1 MYHLVKKRIFE
12 ILEVSRA
19 DDRISRTVDRFLIVL
34 ILLNVLAGI
43 LHSIRW
49 MYEANAALFDYFETV
64 SVAIFTLEY
73 VTRVWCVTS
82 HSRPRYQHP
91 IMGRLRHMMTPYA
104 LIDLAA
110 ILPFL
115 LHAAIGIDL
124 RVLRALRLLR
134 LLKLTRY
141 YSAWQTLAAVFT
153 AQRQSFL
160 MSGFL
165 MGILL
170 VLSASFMYAIEHE
183 AQPEK
188 FADIPSAM
196 WWAIVTLCT
205 IGYGDVT
212 PITTA
217 GKVFGGLVSVLGLV
231 MYALPAGIVA
241 SGFVQEL
248 RKRQFVVTWSM
259 VARVPAFSRLGADR
273 ISEIAELLKPLE
285 VPARYTIIR
294 RGEASDSMFFIA
306 RGEVEVDVAP
316 KAFILGAGDFFGELA
331 LLHRRARSA
340 TVTSITECQ
349 LLRLEAFDLERLL
362 QENPEFR
369 ELLMSAARERASSG
383 AARVARAPIKEDLLP
398 EEDRGPD

>member
-1 MYHLVKKRIFE
+1 MYHHLKKRVFE

-19 DDRISRTVDRFLIVL
+19 DDRVSRVVDAFLVAL

-43 LHSIRW
+43 LHSVGW
-49 MYEANAALFDYFETV
+49 MYQAHAHLFDYFEMG

-73 VTRVWCVTS
+73 ALRLWCATS
-82 HSRPRYQHP
+82 HQRSRFRHP
-91 IMGRLRHMMTPYA
+91 VFGRLRFALTPYA

-115 LHAAIGIDL
+115 IQVTMGVDL
-124 RVLRALRLLR
+124 RLLRALRLLR

-153 AQRQSFL
+153 TQRKSFL
-160 MSGFL
+160 MAGFL
-165 MGILL
+165 MGIVL
-170 VLSASFMYAIEHE
+170 VLSASFMYAIEHH

-205 IGYGDVT
+205 IGYGDVA
-212 PITTA
+212 PITTL
-217 GKVFGGLVSVLGLV
+217 GKVFGGIVSIMGLV
-231 MYALPAGIVA
+231 MYALPAGIMA

-273 ISEIAELLKPLE
+273 IGEIAELLKPLE

-294 RGEASDSMFFIA
+294 RGEAGDSMYFIA
-306 RGEVEVDVAP
+306 NGEVEIDVAP
-316 KAFILGAGDFFGELA
+316 KPFILGAGDFFGEIA
-331 LLHRRARSA
+331 LLHRQSRSA
-340 TVTSITECQ
+340 TVTSITDCQ
-349 LLRLEAFDLERLL
+349 LLILEAYDLERLV
-362 QENPEFR
+362 QENPQLR
-369 ELLMSAARERASSG
+369 DELIAAARERASIAPERAG
-383 AARVARAPIKEDLLP
+383 RAPIKEDVLP
-398 EEDRGPD
+398 EEEAD